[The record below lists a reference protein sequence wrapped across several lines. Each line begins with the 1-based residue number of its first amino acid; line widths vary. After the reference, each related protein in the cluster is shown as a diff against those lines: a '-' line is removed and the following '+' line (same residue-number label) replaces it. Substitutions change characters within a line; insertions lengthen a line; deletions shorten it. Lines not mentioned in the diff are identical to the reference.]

1 MRKRVGPLVVGVL
14 SLALLLAAACG
25 GGGGGPAPTN
35 TPTTAPENTPTS
47 APPAST
53 ATATSPAPANTPTTV
68 TGAPTSAVPPSDN
81 PLVAKGLEL
90 FMNVP
95 DNAAPQALW
104 CSTCHLIEGVS
115 EGLVGPDQTHIGT
128 DAATRR
134 PGLSAEEYIRES
146 IKSPEVF
153 IPEGVERSTAGLM
166 TNAITENLTEE
177 QIDALVAFLLTR
189 K

>member
-1 MRKRVGPLVVGVL
+1 MRKRVGPLVVGIL

-25 GGGGGPAPTN
+25 GDSGPAPTN

-47 APPAST
+47 APPAPT
-53 ATATSPAPANTPTTV
+53 ATATSPAPASTPATD
-68 TGAPTSAVPPSDN
+68 TGAPTPAVPPSDD

-104 CSTCHLIEGVS
+104 CYQCHLIEGVS
-115 EGLVGPDQTHIGT
+115 DGLVGPEQTHVGT